1 MRSLDEFEKKIGY
14 KFKNRSLLI
23 TALTHSSYANE
34 SRGGDQRSEERRVG
48 KECSCPFFIPFFS
61 SGLALINSCSLIS
74 YSRLTLNIVS
84 LRLTLCISL
93 HLATTGPWI
102 AGCVTEVCT
111 VLVGSFSNGMR
122 ITCPMRKFS
131 ALNPGFASQ
140 IALADTL
147 YIVVSLYKV
156 SPA

>member
-1 MRSLDEFEKKIGY
+1 MRFLPATANFSVRVKK
-14 KFKNRSLLI
+14 L
-23 TALTHSSYANE
+23 
-34 SRGGDQRSEERRVG
+34 RR
-48 KECSCPFFIPFFS
+48 I
-61 SGLALINSCSLIS
+61 
-74 YSRLTLNIVS
+74 SRLLKPLCYCLSRKTNV
-84 LRLTLCISL
+84 LCISL

-147 YIVVSLYKV
+147 RYQLCPRKSIIFLAYYRKRTKFILYLQDVQCHYI
-156 SPA
+156 